1 MTKIPDDIGKAMIE
15 WCKKEYNPNYSGYTI
30 LIPAIEHGYSLGLT
44 KGIEIAE
51 GFAEWVDDNY
61 LQEVKGQWY
70 SLGLKKDER
79 AEFFTTSQLL
89 EKYLE
94 TLNKEKT

>member
-1 MTKIPDDIGKAMIE
+1 MTEAIKQWIKDQAVKGLDAFSSSQVKMIGFSMGLE
-15 WCKKEYNPNYSGYTI
+15 KE
-30 LIPAIEHGYSLGLT
+30 
-44 KGIEIAE
+44 IEIAE

-94 TLNKEKT
+94 TLNNDKA